1 MFLELLN
8 EAQRRELLVLAHD
21 VILADRRVHHQET
34 ELLSA
39 LEHEL
44 HVWIDEKDLGRPADL
59 SIFAGKKVKLA
70 ALLKLCSLAY
80 IDRSIHP
87 FETAELKR
95 IGGAFKFSAD
105 EIQAIDLW
113 GRRHLDLVAEA
124 EALVEEMAGRKDR

>member
-8 EAQRRELLVLAHD
+8 EAQRRELLVLSHD
-21 VILADRRVHHQET
+21 VILADRRVHHHET
-34 ELLSA
+34 ELLTA

-59 SIFAGKKVKLA
+59 SVFTGRKVKLA
-70 ALLKLCSLAY
+70 ALLKLCSMAY

-95 IGGAFKFSAD
+95 IGSSFKFNPD
-105 EIQAIDLW
+105 EIQTIDIW

-124 EALVEEMAGRKDR
+124 ESLVAELAAAKKN